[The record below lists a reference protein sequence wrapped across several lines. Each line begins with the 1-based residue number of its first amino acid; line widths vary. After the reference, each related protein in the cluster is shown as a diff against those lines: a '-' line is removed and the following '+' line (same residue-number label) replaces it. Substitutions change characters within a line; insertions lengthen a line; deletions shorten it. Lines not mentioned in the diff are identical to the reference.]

1 MTEKKGTER
10 RQKKS
15 VTLGRTDPPR
25 NLSSLKTQTA
35 LTRPLV
41 GSQKRPLMADAW
53 KWQWN
58 KQPCEPHSPL
68 WGALQPICSPN
79 HLEGE
84 SQFAPLPQGSPKR
97 LEAAE
102 RQKQQS
108 EWHKGRLRSSTESGE
123 SKRGRGARRRAQSG
137 GPTGA
142 SGLPSEEVEKSREM
156 SRSGRLPPTSLRGG
170 WGTIHNAHRAT
181 VMPTRQESELV
192 QTTKNAL
199 CSGGRK
205 GP

>member
-15 VTLGRTDPPR
+15 VTLSGTDPPR

-108 EWHKGRLRSSTESGE
+108 EWHKGRLRSSTEGGE
-123 SKRGRGARRRAQSG
+123 SKRGRGGKAQGSVRGSHG
-137 GPTGA
+137 GFQAP
-142 SGLPSEEVEKSREM
+142 
-156 SRSGRLPPTSLRGG
+156 
-170 WGTIHNAHRAT
+170 
-181 VMPTRQESELV
+181 Q
-192 QTTKNAL
+192 
-199 CSGGRK
+199 
-205 GP
+205 